1 MMIVERDASGLFV
14 INYWQTNQ
22 VTNNG
27 GGGGRRE
34 WASLNTAKI
43 CRNSKLAKAETIP
56 AQMRSCSSQGRRKTR
71 AVRRVVMD
79 RQLIDKLVERKT
91 KFTPHPFFFLSV
103 FGLFSSSW
111 SCVIRLENIAKLAS
125 KKNKTNEF
133 EICFYPS
140 TRHIDTVTTNKGQSV
155 WKRQRERCG
164 RDWRR
169 EWLAFASARRE
180 RVRPTDVPT
189 SPKSL
194 RVGWMERREG
204 ERRERTKKERKKMK
218 ERWEREHVNNIPQLL
233 SAKAIAVVCCA
244 RSGIERTEDFTICI
258 EGEWE
263 RERERK
269 LLAAHNNSACAQSLH
284 RLVWSFCLP
293 W

>member
-1 MMIVERDASGLFV
+1 MIVERDASGLFV

-125 KKNKTNEF
+125 KKKQNKRIWNLFLPEYTTHRHSHDKQGT
-133 EICFYPS
+133 ICLETAKRKMWSGLTTGVIGVCIRTAGKSPANWRPYIAQVS
-140 TRHIDTVTTNKGQSV
+140 T
-155 WKRQRERCG
+155 
-164 RDWRR
+164 
-169 EWLAFASARRE
+169 
-180 RVRPTDVPT
+180 
-189 SPKSL
+189 
-194 RVGWMERREG
+194 GWMDGTKRGWKKRTNQERKKEN
-204 ERRERTKKERKKMK
+204 ERKMRERTCE
-218 ERWEREHVNNIPQLL
+218 
-233 SAKAIAVVCCA
+233 
-244 RSGIERTEDFTICI
+244 
-258 EGEWE
+258 
-263 RERERK
+263 
-269 LLAAHNNSACAQSLH
+269 
-284 RLVWSFCLP
+284 
-293 W
+293 